1 MYCEQCGKHNEDG
14 KQFCY
19 NCGAP
24 LIPVEKKRDNPAGNG
39 KIQPPKRQLAGAEKN
54 PSFYAGRSQSSPE
67 TKEGEQESAGRSKE
81 ERKKESKKTSS
92 VRRERGKT
100 SADGTGKHSEKS
112 ASVRKESGKPSV
124 ESEEKQAEKRRSFA
138 VTEEELAAMEKELHQ
153 LDKGKNPLLALIVAL
168 LVFAAVVAVL
178 MIRLPKM
185 YGAKQEAAGF
195 ETAMLSGKWE
205 DAYGYLLFEEETS
218 PYLTQSLFGQVMA
231 RKGASGFRDLQVEEM
246 GTTDGKKVFSATYE
260 TAEGIQ
266 TDYITLK
273 QTGEKKFLFMD
284 QWKVDPDTVCVSDVT
299 IAVPSEASLSL
310 NGVAVD
316 ADPVIKEEEHSAE
329 YTFSRLFK
337 GIWTAR
343 LEAENRAPYQTD
355 IEVTADS
362 GNGNISLT
370 GAELYPDQ
378 ELMDSVLNQFA
389 QDYQAILEASVNRED
404 FSVVEKYFA
413 KEAIQEGRA
422 QNMYANACS
431 QAFNPET
438 GSGIVKYELSDI
450 SANFVPIVK
459 SGYAKAG
466 DLVMEIQ
473 SIMTYTYID
482 DGLEKSDTQQSVGL
496 LCYHQEDGQW
506 KIQSFS

>member
-24 LIPVEKKRDNPAGNG
+24 LIPVEEKQEIPAVRGNAHP
-39 KIQPPKRQLAGAEKN
+39 QMRPLAGAEKN
-54 PSFYAGRSQSSPE
+54 PSFYAEKKQSKPE
-67 TKEGEQESAGRSKE
+67 TADAERQQIE
-81 ERKKESKKTSS
+81 ENSS
-92 VRRERGKT
+92 F
-100 SADGTGKHSEKS
+100 S
-112 ASVRKESGKPSV
+112 
-124 ESEEKQAEKRRSFA
+124 
-138 VTEEELAAMEKELHQ
+138 VTEEELEAMEKELHQ
-153 LDKGKNPLLALIVAL
+153 LDKRKNPMIALIAAL

-178 MIRLPKM
+178 MIRLPKL

-195 ETAMLSGKWE
+195 ETAMLSGKWDE
-205 DAYGYLLFEEETS
+205 AYTHLFFGDEAS
-218 PYLTQSLFGQVMA
+218 PYLTQACFEQVMA
-231 RKGASGFRDLQVEEM
+231 RKGASGFRELQVEEM

-260 TAEGIQ
+260 TAEGSQ
-266 TDYITLK
+266 TDYITMR
-273 QTGEKKFLFMD
+273 QTGEKKFLFID
-284 QWKVDPDTVCVSDVT
+284 EWKVDPDTVCVSNVT
-299 IAVPSEASLSL
+299 VAVPSEATLSL
-310 NGVAVD
+310 NGVPAQ
-316 ADPVIKEEEHSAE
+316 AEPVIKEEDHSAS
-329 YTFSRLFK
+329 YTFTKLFA
-337 GIWTAR
+337 GIWTAQ
-343 LEAENRAPYQTD
+343 LEAENRAPYQAD
-355 IEVTADS
+355 IEVTADAED
-362 GNGNISLT
+362 GTISLAS
-370 GAELYPDQ
+370 AELYPDQ
-378 ELMDSVLNQFA
+378 ALMDSVLNQFA

-438 GSGIVKYELSDI
+438 GSGILRYELSDI
-450 SANFVPIVK
+450 SANFVPIVR

-473 SIMTYTYID
+473 SNMTYTYID